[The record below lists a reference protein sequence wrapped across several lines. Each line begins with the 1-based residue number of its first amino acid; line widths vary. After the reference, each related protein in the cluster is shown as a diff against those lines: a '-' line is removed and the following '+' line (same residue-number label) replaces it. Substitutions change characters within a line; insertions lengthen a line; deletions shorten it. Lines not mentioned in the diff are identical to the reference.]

1 MEMRQSVVTIPSRQG
16 GAMQAN
22 DRKETGLCDHA
33 AVMRQASI
41 GTANTGRRRRKAEMT
56 PGISASAGRKNEGE
70 IFFQRGLFRG
80 RAVPPERGQPGTETG
95 TEFRQ
100 VLTGFTGDSQK
111 A

>member
-1 MEMRQSVVTIPSRQG
+1 
-16 GAMQAN
+16 MQP

-56 PGISASAGRKNEGE
+56 PGNIRVGNTPGRKNEGE